1 MSRLNP
7 AYLCAATMAHVDEFI
22 DGELG
27 PRECEGIEAHLLT
40 CGSCRTAYQR
50 ELDLKNLIRKA
61 CACRGV
67 PDDLKGRVLTRISEL
82 RIEVDGATFDSLT
95 VRTTTIGVSATRRGP
110 LGNDTASGPG
120 SPPTLGN

>member
-40 CGSCRTAYQR
+40 CASCRAAYQR
-50 ELDLKNLIRKA
+50 ELDLKNLVRRA

-67 PDDLKGRVLTRISEL
+67 PEDLKGRVLTRISEL

-95 VRTTTIGVSATRRGP
+95 VRTTATFGMTATRRGAP
-110 LGNDTASGPG
+110 GNDTSGPG
-120 SPPTLGN
+120 SPPSMGG